1 MTSAAPS
8 LEPTPP
14 GGDGDAR
21 ARRRRHLALLVG
33 ICAACSVVL
42 TDLLRRFSVVR
53 SFDANDALF
62 YWGSALVSVA
72 FWGSLA
78 VTATSESRATRWLAR
93 SVLVAAALLT
103 VGAQSYTYSRYQSYL
118 DHRAVLVGTSMLP
131 SVGQQLWFDR
141 SVFALTV
148 LPPVLVA
155 LFIPLLITKVH
166 APKSRSVGFAA
177 DMTLVALLIAFFVSP
192 TRGAEQ
198 GTTPDVMYLNAMGQ
212 LSRAKWY
219 KNQDVTRVHPG
230 PRTPRPVPSL
240 TPKAKRNVLM
250 IVTESVRAQEVCVAY
265 DAEGGCSFTPFS
277 NAAAPRRFPVTQMRA
292 LDSTT
297 AISLAVMWNG
307 LLPTESRED
316 LHSAPLL
323 WEYAH
328 AAGYDGAYWTSQHLL
343 FANSGVW
350 LEGIPASKRISATQ
364 VEPDASYEVGADDG
378 KLIDHVLGEL
388 DGLKEPYFGVVHLSN
403 THYPYKIDDDD
414 CPFVRESETQ
424 KRGDDDW
431 VLSRYRDAVRLQD
444 KAVGRFITE
453 FRKRPDSKRTAIV
466 FVSDHGEQLR
476 EKGLTGHT
484 FTLFDQEIRIPFW
497 IDAPEGLLTASEEA
511 HLKEAK
517 NVPVTSL
524 EVMPTVMDL
533 LGVWDAPNVA
543 PFRAKIAGT
552 SLLQGLPAADRTI
565 VMTNCTELWAC
576 AYKNWGAMQG
586 TKKLFGSSNHRGWSC
601 FDVANDPKEE
611 HDLGE
616 EPCRSLVHAVDQTL
630 HGTPF

>member
-1 MTSAAPS
+1 
-8 LEPTPP
+8 
-14 GGDGDAR
+14 
-21 ARRRRHLALLVG
+21 
-33 ICAACSVVL
+33 VVL

-53 SFDANDALF
+53 SFDTNDALF

-155 LFIPLLITKVH
+155 LFIPLLLTKVH
-166 APKSRSVGFAA
+166 APKERSVGFAA

-212 LSRAKWY
+212 LSRAKWD
-219 KNQDVTRVHPG
+219 KNQDVVRVHPG
-230 PRTPRPVPSL
+230 QRTPLAVPPL
-240 TPKAKRNVLM
+240 TAKTKRNVIM
-250 IVTESVRAQEVCVAY
+250 IVTESVRAQDVCVAH
-265 DAEGGCSFTPFS
+265 EEGCSSTPFS
-277 NAAAPRRFPVTQMRA
+277 DIAAPKRFPITQMRA

-297 AISLAVMWNG
+297 AISLAIMWNG
-307 LLPTESRED
+307 LLPTESREA

-328 AAGYDGAYWTSQHLL
+328 AAGYSGAYWTSQNLL
-343 FANSGVW
+343 FANSGLW
-350 LEGIPASKRISATQ
+350 LEGIPAAKRISATQ
-364 VEPDASYEVGADDG
+364 VEADASYEVGADDG

-388 DGLKEPYFGVVHLSN
+388 DELKEPYFGVVHLSN

-414 CPFVRESETQ
+414 CPFVRESEAQ
-424 KRGDDDW
+424 KRGDDHW
-431 VLSRYRDAVRLQD
+431 VLSRYRDAIRLQD

-453 FRKRPDSKRTAIV
+453 FRKRPESQRTALV

-484 FTLFDQEIRIPFW
+484 FTLFEQEIRIPFW
-497 IDAPEGLLTASEEA
+497 IDAPEGLLTQKEEA
-511 HLKEAK
+511 HLREAK

-524 EVMPTVMDL
+524 EVMPTIMDL
-533 LGVWDAPNVA
+533 LGLWDSPALA
-543 PFRAKIAGT
+543 PFRAKIPGA
-552 SLLQGLPAADRTI
+552 SLLQNLPAPDRTL
-565 VMTNCTELWAC
+565 VMTNCTELWTC

-586 TKKLFGSSNHRGWSC
+586 TKKLFGSSSHRGWSC
-601 FDVANDPKEE
+601 FDVANDPNEE
-611 HDLGE
+611 HNLGE
-616 EPCRSLVHAVDQTL
+616 DECAPLARAVESTL
-630 HGTPF
+630 HATPF